1 MNTKPEC
8 EFYDYRIPQSLEG
21 ADAIPYPYSESDTV
35 QSSTYTL
42 ESGDPDPDRAS
53 TEPSVAPDVSMS
65 SRTKSKSTWRWAC
78 NDKGERKWCSAVPS
92 DINTYTTTTIL
103 VLQKYDNGSLELIPC
118 FPDHTGQDTTCHDP
132 KKRSDLFAELTKN
145 ITTLNPSAC
154 LTFSS
159 KVKERGTMLAQ
170 TCWPYRAL
178 QSLTNRFGLT
188 DIRFRRVCHEIDI
201 DNIGKGEHY
210 QKLGT
215 IIHKANNQ
223 SLDPREGGRLYEHVK
238 IENAKIT
245 TGVGTEAPA

>member
-1 MNTKPEC
+1 MTIRDKRGGAQL
-8 EFYDYRIPQSLEG
+8 FHTIPIREKRQRFLSF
-21 ADAIPYPYSESDTV
+21 
-35 QSSTYTL
+35 
-42 ESGDPDPDRAS
+42 
-53 TEPSVAPDVSMS
+53 
-65 SRTKSKSTWRWAC
+65 KSTTTAL
-78 NDKGERKWCSAVPS
+78 SSLYLFFS
-92 DINTYTTTTIL
+92 DYTGR
-103 VLQKYDNGSLELIPC
+103 NS
-118 FPDHTGQDTTCHDP
+118 TCHDP
-132 KKRSDLFAELTKN
+132 KQRSRLFAELTKH

-154 LTFSS
+154 LAFSS
-159 KVKERGTMLAQ
+159 KTKQDGTDVAK

-188 DIRFRRVCHEIDI
+188 DIRFRRVCQEIDI

-245 TGVGTEAPA
+245 TEVGTEAPA